1 MANTAVD
8 NMKLAH
14 GVQFLDR
21 LQYSLCQYAM
31 SVEAEDA
38 GTTNHPDRVKLANRV
53 LSDPGNMASKLAVA
67 LVTGVSIAGTY
78 SAGPPVDSTAT
89 DAAIFGQINAFWNNW
104 FGVT

>member
-21 LQYSLCQYAM
+21 LQYHLCQYAM
-31 SVEAEDA
+31 TVQAELRDTEFHA
-38 GTTNHPDRVKLANRV
+38 DRVGVANRV

-67 LVTGVSIAGTY
+67 LVGGVSLAGTY
-78 SAGPPVDSTAT
+78 AAGPPVDSTAT